1 MTKLQTIS
9 DKNTKSFKIKK
20 LLVKKLNKEQFK
32 KDNLI
37 IVIGGD
43 GFMLQTLKKNKN
55 SKKLFYGINSGNYG
69 FLMNKFSSKN
79 IIKNLS
85 KANMVSIYP
94 LEMIVK
100 NKSNQAR
107 KSLAINEVSI
117 LRQSRQAA
125 SLSIKQGS
133 RQIIKKLVSDGVLVS
148 TPAGSTA
155 YNLSVHGPILSLHSK
170 KLSISPIS
178 AFRPRRWK
186 GKIVNDKSKIIITNL
201 DPSKRPISAVADNLE
216 VRNAKSITVK
226 TNNKIKEF
234 IFQISN
240 TEKIYLSKNSEDLK
254 FNEKILSVKLDKKI
268 IYKENI
274 ILQSLYKAA
283 TDQNIPPNTIIE
295 FARIYGFQV
304 DFQRDI
310 RKEDKFQIMYE
321 VFIDENKK
329 IIETGEILFANLKL
343 SGQDNSLY
351 YFDKENLEGHYDKNG
366 KSVQKALMKSP
377 INGARLS
384 SSFGMRKHPIDG
396 YNKMHRG
403 TDFAAPKGTP
413 IMASGNGIV
422 KKAGWCGGGGNCV
435 KIRHNSTYETVYAHM
450 SKFARGIK
458 NGVRVKQ
465 GQTIGYVGST
475 GKSTG
480 PHLHYEVIVNGKK
493 VNSQKL
499 KLPSGKVLKGKNR
512 EYFETAKI
520 KLDVLKSEK
529 IIGLN

>member
-1 MTKLQTIS
+1 MK
-9 DKNTKSFKIKK
+9 KK
-20 LLVKKLNKEQFK
+20 LLTFFFTDLKIMGLIFLIILTIIIVAYSNQKNLNKNQNNDFINNIYFKKTLNEIVNNLEPRYKKYNHKIKSGETFDKILSEYSIEREEIIAIKESLSKKFNIDKLNTNQKIE
-32 KDNLI
+32 I
-37 IVIGGD
+37 I
-43 GFMLQTLKKNKN
+43 
-55 SKKLFYGINSGNYG
+55 
-69 FLMNKFSSKN
+69 
-79 IIKNLS
+79 
-85 KANMVSIYP
+85 
-94 LEMIVK
+94 
-100 NKSNQAR
+100 
-107 KSLAINEVSI
+107 
-117 LRQSRQAA
+117 
-125 SLSIKQGS
+125 
-133 RQIIKKLVSDGVLVS
+133 
-148 TPAGSTA
+148 
-155 YNLSVHGPILSLHSK
+155 
-170 KLSISPIS
+170 
-178 AFRPRRWK
+178 
-186 GKIVNDKSKIIITNL
+186 L
-201 DPSKRPISAVADNLE
+201 D
-216 VRNAKSITVK
+216 K

-240 TEKIYLSKNSEDLK
+240 TEKIYLSKKSNELK
-254 FNEKILSVKLDKKI
+254 FNEKILSIKLDKKI
-268 IYKENI
+268 VYKENT
-274 ILQSLYKAA
+274 ILQSLFKAA
-283 TDQNIPPNTIIE
+283 TDQNIPPNTIVE

-321 VFIDENKK
+321 VFVDENNKVV
-329 IIETGEILFANLKL
+329 ETGEILFANLKL

-351 YFDKENLEGHYDKNG
+351 YFDKENVEGHYDKNG
-366 KSVQKALMKSP
+366 KSIQKALMKTP

-396 YNKMHRG
+396 FNKMHRG
-403 TDFAAPKGTP
+403 TDFAAPMGTP
-413 IMASGNGIV
+413 IMASGNGII

-458 NGVRVKQ
+458 KGIRVKQ
-465 GQTIGYVGST
+465 GQIIGYVGST

-499 KLPSGKVLKGKNR
+499 KLPSGKVLKGKDR